1 MTPFN
6 RHENRAR
13 YLLFLALSGGL
24 AWAALRYREAQNLRL
39 QNEKLRQT
47 LSDIQRLREANDRL
61 AKVSV
66 DPEELQQLLGEQGE
80 LMRLRADVGQLRRTE
95 GLTVPELENRI
106 QTTLAEAE
114 AAAKKAD
121 LIQARRAA
129 KERSAAVQN
138 TLNGLIW
145 TVRQVAEPN
154 AQPPFE
160 NGATLPTS
168 FEQLQA
174 KLAQLPEDLRA
185 VHARRLSSTNQFGI
199 SAQSFEFMP
208 QDRILT
214 TRDGSVLLRRE
225 RTPRSLPDGGWVRA
239 YGFVNGDVEQAFSK
253 DGQFTKWE
261 REHSAG
267 RNPPEHSAEGA
278 TFER

>member
-1 MTPFN
+1 MKVVS
-6 RHENRAR
+6 
-13 YLLFLALSGGL
+13 YLIFLALAAGL
-24 AWAALRYREAQNLRL
+24 CWAALRYREEQALRL
-39 QNEKLRQT
+39 QNANLRQA
-47 LSDIQRLREANDRL
+47 LSEVRGLREANDRL
-61 AKVSV
+61 AKLSI
-66 DPEELQQLLGEQGE
+66 DPEELQRLGGEQSE
-80 LMRLRADVGQLRRTE
+80 LLRLRAQVGELRRTA
-95 GLTVPELENRI
+95 GLDVPELENRVRK
-106 QTTLAEAE
+106 TLAEAE
-114 AAAKKAD
+114 TAAKQAD
-121 LIQARRAA
+121 VIQARRAA
-129 KERSAAVQN
+129 KEQSAAVQN